1 MFESFDEALSI
12 EYEKLINSRLIS
24 ILSPNYLIFAPA
36 DNSNDLI
43 FDWDTRNQRDI
54 DSLSHIKEC
63 LDNNQKLIVKDIK
76 KIDMINIDGQD
87 FAYIKIL
94 FYEDEYLT
102 IAVRKHKELTY
113 TFTMNEPKIPFNGV
127 NFAEDFRT
135 YLGNITTDYVG
146 VFELSEDANDL

>member
-12 EYEKLINSRLIS
+12 EYEKLMNSRLIS
-24 ILSPNYLIFAPA
+24 ILYPNYLIFAPA

-43 FDWDTRNQRDI
+43 FDWNTRNRRDT
-54 DSLSHIKEC
+54 DSLIYIKKC

-94 FYEDEYLT
+94 FYEDECLT
-102 IAVRKHKELTY
+102 IAVRKHKELTFTINGINLDEVLTIGQTMGSFTNIHNISVY
-113 TFTMNEPKIPFNGV
+113 NTPTTTCSTSTFFG
-127 NFAEDFRT
+127 
-135 YLGNITTDYVG
+135 G
-146 VFELSEDANDL
+146 